1 MVQMIISTPQL
12 AERLPAVVW
21 NYADVKEGVERK
33 LAQYKDRVY
42 TADMIGGA
50 KADRA
55 GLNKLA
61 DAIAAKR
68 REVKAWYLEPFQ
80 AFENQC
86 KEVEGMI
93 AEASGE
99 IDAQVKAFE
108 AAEKDAKRAAIA
120 AYYDE
125 TAGELRETV
134 SITAIFNPKWLNK
147 SYRLESAKMEI
158 DATVQRIRDSLET
171 IRTSCGA
178 DVAACMDVYLHEG
191 LDLSAAI
198 RKHQQLEKV
207 RAAEAQRAAQQEQQ
221 ALPQK
226 LEDLRASLTGTPA
239 PDAEATP
246 PASPAA
252 SAPAPADAASPAE
265 RPHMDFRVYY
275 ESRAQLMGLR
285 QYMIDHNIHFGRV
298 PAAQ

>member
-21 NYADVKEGVERK
+21 NYEEVKAGVEQA
-33 LAQYKDRVY
+33 LTQYKDRVY

-108 AAEKDAKRAAIA
+108 TAEKDAKRAALA

-125 TAGELRETV
+125 TAGELREMV
-134 SITAIFNPKWLNK
+134 PVTAIFNPKWLNK
-147 SYRLESAKMEI
+147 SYRLEAAKLEI
-158 DATVQRIRDSLET
+158 DAAVQRIRDSLET

-178 DVAACMDVYLHEG
+178 DVAACMDVFLHEG

-226 LEDLRASLTGTPA
+226 LADLRSSLTGEPA
-239 PDAEATP
+239 PSAEATP
-246 PASPAA
+246 PAG
-252 SAPAPADAASPAE
+252 PAPEEAAPPPAE
-265 RPHMDFRVYY
+265 RPYMDFRVYY

>member
-1 MVQMIISTPQL
+1 MVQMEISAPVQ
-12 AERLPAVVW
+12 ALPAVVW
-21 NYADVKEGVERK
+21 NYEEVKAGVEK
-33 LAQYKDRVY
+33 ALEQYKSRAY
-42 TADMIGGA
+42 TAQTITGA

-93 AEASGE
+93 AEASCE

-108 AAEKDAKRAAIA
+108 AAEKDAKRAALA

-125 TAGELRETV
+125 TAGELREMV
-134 SITAIFNPKWLNK
+134 PVTAIFNPKWLNK
-147 SYRLESAKMEI
+147 SYRLESAKLEI
-158 DATVQRIRDSLET
+158 DAAVQRIREGLDT
-171 IRTSCGA
+171 IRTTCGA

-207 RAAEAQRAAQQEQQ
+207 RTAEAQRAAQQEQE

-226 LEDLRASLTGTPA
+226 LADLRTSLTGAPA
-239 PDAEATP
+239 PGAEATP
-246 PASPAA
+246 PEG
-252 SAPAPADAASPAE
+252 PAPEEAAPPPAE
-265 RPHMDFRVYY
+265 RPYMDFRVYY

-285 QYMIDHNIHFGRV
+285 QYMIDHNIQFGRV
-298 PAAQ
+298 PA

>member
-21 NYADVKEGVERK
+21 NYEEVKAGVEQA
-33 LAQYKDRVY
+33 LTQYKDRVY

-86 KEVEGMI
+86 KEVESMI

-108 AAEKDAKRAAIA
+108 AAEKDAKRAALA

-125 TAGELRETV
+125 TAGELREMV
-134 SITAIFNPKWLNK
+134 PVTAIFNPKWLNK
-147 SYRLESAKMEI
+147 SYRLEAAKLEI
-158 DATVQRIRDSLET
+158 DAAVQRIRDSLET

-178 DVAACMDVYLHEG
+178 DVAACMDVFLHEG

-226 LEDLRASLTGTPA
+226 LADLRSSLTGEPA
-239 PDAEATP
+239 PSAEATP
-246 PASPAA
+246 PAG
-252 SAPAPADAASPAE
+252 PAPEEAAPPPAE
-265 RPHMDFRVYY
+265 RPYMDFRVYY

>member
-21 NYADVKEGVERK
+21 NYEEVKAGVERA

-93 AEASGE
+93 ADASGE
-99 IDAQVKAFE
+99 IDGQVKAFE
-108 AAEKDAKRAAIA
+108 AAEKDAKRAALA
-120 AYYDE
+120 AYYDQ
-125 TAGELRETV
+125 TAGELREMV
-134 SITAIFNPKWLNK
+134 PVTALFNPKWLNK
-147 SYRLESAKMEI
+147 SYRLESAKIEI
-158 DATVQRIRDSLET
+158 DAAVQRIREGLDT
-171 IRTSCGA
+171 IRTTCGA
-178 DVAACMDVYLHEG
+178 DVAACLETYLHGG
-191 LDLSAAI
+191 LDLAAAI
-198 RKHQQLEKV
+198 RKHQALEKV
-207 RAAEAQRAAQQEQQ
+207 RRDEAAREEQKAREAMPQRLA
-221 ALPQK
+221 
-226 LEDLRASLTGTPA
+226 DLRSSLTGEPVQKVA
-239 PDAEATP
+239 
-246 PASPAA
+246 PAA
-252 SAPAPADAASPAE
+252 QTLQEVPQTE
-265 RPHMDFRVYY
+265 QHVDFRVYY
-275 ESRAQLMGLR
+275 TSKAQLMSLR
-285 QYMIDHNIHFGRV
+285 QYMMDNGIKYGRV
-298 PAAQ
+298 PAAE

>member
-42 TADMIGGA
+42 TADMVGGA

-125 TAGELRETV
+125 TAGELREMV
-134 SITAIFNPKWLNK
+134 PVTAIFNPKWLNK
-147 SYRLESAKMEI
+147 SYRLEAAKLEI
-158 DATVQRIRDSLET
+158 DAAVQRIRDSLET

-178 DVAACMDVYLHEG
+178 DVAACMDVFLHEG

-198 RKHQQLEKV
+198 RKHQALEKV
-207 RAAEAQRAAQQEQQ
+207 RRDEAAREEQKAREAMPQRLA
-221 ALPQK
+221 
-226 LEDLRASLTGTPA
+226 DLRSSLTGEPVQKAAPVVQAPQEAPQPA
-239 PDAEATP
+239 Q
-246 PASPAA
+246 
-252 SAPAPADAASPAE
+252 
-265 RPHMDFRVYY
+265 HVDFRVYY
-275 ESRAQLMGLR
+275 TSKAQLMGLR
-285 QYMIDHNIHFGRV
+285 QYMMDNGIKYGRV
-298 PAAQ
+298 PAAE

>member
-21 NYADVKEGVERK
+21 NYEEVKAGVEQA

-86 KEVEGMI
+86 KEVESMI

-108 AAEKDAKRAAIA
+108 TAEKDAKRAALA

-125 TAGELRETV
+125 TAGELREMV
-134 SITAIFNPKWLNK
+134 PVTAIFNPKWLNK
-147 SYRLESAKMEI
+147 SYRLEAAKLEI
-158 DATVQRIRDSLET
+158 DAAVQRIRDSLET

-178 DVAACMDVYLHEG
+178 DVAACMDVFLHEG

-226 LEDLRASLTGTPA
+226 LADLRSSLTGEPA
-239 PDAEATP
+239 PSAEATP
-246 PASPAA
+246 PAG
-252 SAPAPADAASPAE
+252 PAPEEAAPPPAE
-265 RPHMDFRVYY
+265 RPYMDFRVYY

>member
-21 NYADVKEGVERK
+21 NYEEVKAGVERA

-99 IDAQVKAFE
+99 IDGQVKAFE
-108 AAEKDAKRAAIA
+108 AAEKDAKRAALA
-120 AYYDE
+120 AYYDQ
-125 TAGELRETV
+125 TAEELREMV
-134 SITAIFNPKWLNK
+134 PVTALFNPKWLNK
-147 SYRLESAKMEI
+147 SYRLESAKLEI

-226 LEDLRASLTGTPA
+226 LADLRSSLTGTPA

-246 PASPAA
+246 PAAPVA
-252 SAPAPADAASPAE
+252 SAPAPAE
-265 RPHMDFRVYY
+265 RPYMDFRVYY

-285 QYMIDHNIHFGRV
+285 RYMIDHNIHFGRV

>member
-21 NYADVKEGVERK
+21 NYEEVKAGVERA

-68 REVKAWYLEPFQ
+68 REVKVWYLEPFQ

-93 AEASGE
+93 ADASGE
-99 IDAQVKAFE
+99 IDGQVKAFE
-108 AAEKDAKRAAIA
+108 AAEKDAKRAALA
-120 AYYDE
+120 AYYDQ
-125 TAGELRETV
+125 TAGELWEMVPVTV
-134 SITAIFNPKWLNK
+134 LFNPKWLNK
-147 SYRLESAKMEI
+147 SYRLESAKIEI
-158 DATVQRIRDSLET
+158 DTAVQRIREGLDT
-171 IRTSCGA
+171 IRTTCGA
-178 DVAACMDVYLHEG
+178 DVAACMDVFLHEG

-207 RAAEAQRAAQQEQQ
+207 RAAEAQRAAQKEQQ

-226 LEDLRASLTGTPA
+226 LADLRSSLTGEPA
-239 PDAEATP
+239 PGAEVTL
-246 PASPAA
+246 PAGAA
-252 SAPAPADAASPAE
+252 PEEAAPLPAE
-265 RPHMDFRVYY
+265 RPYMDFRVYY

-285 QYMIDHNIHFGRV
+285 QYMIDQNIQFGRV

>member
-21 NYADVKEGVERK
+21 NYEEVKAGVERA

-99 IDAQVKAFE
+99 IDGQVKAFE
-108 AAEKDAKRAAIA
+108 AAEKDAKRAALA
-120 AYYDE
+120 AYYDQP
-125 TAGELRETV
+125 AGELREMV
-134 SITAIFNPKWLNK
+134 PVTALFNPKWLNK
-147 SYRLESAKMEI
+147 SYRLESAKIEI
-158 DATVQRIRDSLET
+158 DAAVQRIREGLDT
-171 IRTSCGA
+171 IRTTCGA
-178 DVAACMDVYLHEG
+178 DVAACMDVFLHEG

-226 LEDLRASLTGTPA
+226 LADLRSSLTGEPA

-246 PASPAA
+246 QAG
-252 SAPAPADAASPAE
+252 PAPEEAAPLPAE
-265 RPHMDFRVYY
+265 RPYMDFRVYY

-285 QYMIDHNIHFGRV
+285 QYMIDQNIQFGRV

>member
-21 NYADVKEGVERK
+21 NYEEVKAGVEQA
-33 LAQYKDRVY
+33 LTQYKDRVY

-86 KEVEGMI
+86 KEVESMI

-108 AAEKDAKRAAIA
+108 TAEKDAKRAALA

-125 TAGELRETV
+125 TAGELREMV
-134 SITAIFNPKWLNK
+134 PVTAIFNPKWLNK
-147 SYRLESAKMEI
+147 SYRLESAKLEI
-158 DATVQRIRDSLET
+158 DAAVQRIREGLDT
-171 IRTSCGA
+171 IRTTCGA
-178 DVAACMDVYLHEG
+178 DVTACMDVFLHEG

-207 RAAEAQRAAQQEQQ
+207 RAAEAQRAAQQDQDT
-221 ALPQK
+221 LPQK
-226 LEDLRASLTGTPA
+226 LADLRTSLTGEPA
-239 PDAEATP
+239 PSTEATP
-246 PASPAA
+246 PAGPTPEEAA
-252 SAPAPADAASPAE
+252 PPPAE

-275 ESRAQLMGLR
+275 ENRAQLMGLR
-285 QYMIDHNIHFGRV
+285 QYMIDHNIQFGRV

>member
-33 LAQYKDRVY
+33 MAQYKDRVY

-108 AAEKDAKRAAIA
+108 AAEKDAKRAALA

-125 TAGELRETV
+125 TAGELREMV
-134 SITAIFNPKWLNK
+134 PVTAIFNPKWLNK
-147 SYRLESAKMEI
+147 SYRLESSKLEI
-158 DATVQRIRDSLET
+158 DAAVQRIRDSLET

-207 RAAEAQRAAQQEQQ
+207 RAAEAQRAAQQDQDT
-221 ALPQK
+221 LPQK
-226 LEDLRASLTGTPA
+226 LADLRTSLTGEPA
-239 PDAEATP
+239 PGAEATP
-246 PASPAA
+246 PAG
-252 SAPAPADAASPAE
+252 PAPEEAAPPPAE
-265 RPHMDFRVYY
+265 RPYMDFRVYY

-285 QYMIDHNIHFGRV
+285 QYMIDHNIQFGRV

>member
-125 TAGELRETV
+125 TAGELREMV
-134 SITAIFNPKWLNK
+134 PVTAIFNPKWLNK
-147 SYRLESAKMEI
+147 AYRLESAKMEI

-226 LEDLRASLTGTPA
+226 LADLRSSLTGEPA
-239 PDAEATP
+239 PGAETTP
-246 PASPAA
+246 PA
-252 SAPAPADAASPAE
+252 DAVSPAE
-265 RPHMDFRVYY
+265 RPYMDFRVYY

-285 QYMIDHNIHFGRV
+285 QYMIEHNIHFGRV

>member
-108 AAEKDAKRAAIA
+108 AAEKDAKRAALA

-125 TAGELRETV
+125 TAGELREMV
-134 SITAIFNPKWLNK
+134 PVTAIFNPKWLNK
-147 SYRLESAKMEI
+147 SYRLESSKLEI
-158 DATVQRIRDSLET
+158 DAAVQRIRDSLET

-207 RAAEAQRAAQQEQQ
+207 RAAEAQRAAQQDQDT
-221 ALPQK
+221 LPQK
-226 LEDLRASLTGTPA
+226 LADLRTSLTGEPA
-239 PDAEATP
+239 PGAEATP
-246 PASPAA
+246 PAG
-252 SAPAPADAASPAE
+252 PAPEEAAPPPAE
-265 RPHMDFRVYY
+265 RPYMDFRVYY

-285 QYMIDHNIHFGRV
+285 QYMIDHNIQFGRV

>member
-1 MVQMIISTPQL
+1 MVQMIISTPEL
-12 AERLPAVVW
+12 GKRLPPVVW
-21 NYADVKEGVERK
+21 NYEEVKAGVEQA

-42 TADMIGGA
+42 TAEMVGGA

-80 AFENQC
+80 AFEGQC

-93 AEASGE
+93 AAASGE
-99 IDAQVKAFE
+99 IDTQVKAFE
-108 AAEKDAKRAAIA
+108 AAEKEAKRADIA
-120 AYYDE
+120 AYYE
-125 TAGELRETV
+125 QIAGELLEMV
-134 SITAIFNPKWLNK
+134 PITAIFNPKWLNK
-147 SYRLESAKMEI
+147 TYRLESAKMEI

-207 RAAEAQRAAQQEQQ
+207 RTIESQRTVQQEQE
-221 ALPQK
+221 ALSQK
-226 LEDLRASLTGTPA
+226 LADLRSSLTGEPA
-239 PDAEATP
+239 PGAEATP
-246 PASPAA
+246 PAG
-252 SAPAPADAASPAE
+252 PAPEEAAPPPAE
-265 RPHMDFRVYY
+265 RPYMDFRVYY

-285 QYMIDHNIHFGRV
+285 QYMIDHNIQFGRV

>member
-21 NYADVKEGVERK
+21 NYEDVKAGVEQA

-125 TAGELRETV
+125 TAGELREMV

-147 SYRLESAKMEI
+147 TYRLESAKMEI

-207 RAAEAQRAAQQEQQ
+207 RAAEVQRAAQQDQDT
-221 ALPQK
+221 LPQK
-226 LEDLRASLTGTPA
+226 LADLRTSLTGEPA
-239 PDAEATP
+239 PGAEATP
-246 PASPAA
+246 PAG
-252 SAPAPADAASPAE
+252 PAPEEAAPPPAE
-265 RPHMDFRVYY
+265 RPYMDFRVYY

-285 QYMIDHNIHFGRV
+285 QYMIDHNIQFGRV

>member
-147 SYRLESAKMEI
+147 NYRLESAKMEI

>member
-42 TADMIGGA
+42 TADMVGGA

-61 DAIAAKR
+61 EAIAAKR

-108 AAEKDAKRAAIA
+108 AAEKDAKRAALA

-125 TAGELRETV
+125 TAGELREMV
-134 SITAIFNPKWLNK
+134 PVTAIFNPKWLNK
-147 SYRLESAKMEI
+147 SYRLESAKLEI

-226 LEDLRASLTGTPA
+226 LADLRSSLTGTPA

-246 PASPAA
+246 PAAPVA
-252 SAPAPADAASPAE
+252 SAPAPADAVSPAE
-265 RPHMDFRVYY
+265 RPYMDFRVYY

>member
-21 NYADVKEGVERK
+21 NYEEVKAGVEHA

-108 AAEKDAKRAAIA
+108 AAEKDAKRAALA

-125 TAGELRETV
+125 TAGELREMV
-134 SITAIFNPKWLNK
+134 PVTAIFNPKWLNK
-147 SYRLESAKMEI
+147 SYRLEAAKLEI
-158 DATVQRIRDSLET
+158 DAAVQRIRDSLET

-226 LEDLRASLTGTPA
+226 LADLRSSLTGEPA
-239 PDAEATP
+239 PGAEATP
-246 PASPAA
+246 PA
-252 SAPAPADAASPAE
+252 APAPEEAAPPPAE
-265 RPHMDFRVYY
+265 RPYMDFRVYY

-285 QYMIDHNIHFGRV
+285 QYMIDHNIQFGRV

>member
-1 MVQMIISTPQL
+1 MVQMIISTPEL
-12 AERLPAVVW
+12 GKRLPPVVW
-21 NYADVKEGVERK
+21 NYEEVKAGVEQA
-33 LAQYKDRVY
+33 LAQYRDRVY

-61 DAIAAKR
+61 EAIAAKR
-68 REVKAWYLEPFQ
+68 REVKDWYLEPFQ
-80 AFENQC
+80 AFEGQC

-93 AEASGE
+93 AAASGE

-108 AAEKDAKRAAIA
+108 AAEKDAKRAALA

-125 TAGELRETV
+125 TAGELREMV
-134 SITAIFNPKWLNK
+134 PVTAIFNPKWLNK
-147 SYRLESAKMEI
+147 SYRLEAAKLEI
-158 DATVQRIRDSLET
+158 DAAVQRIREGLDT
-171 IRTSCGA
+171 IRTTCGA
-178 DVAACMDVYLHEG
+178 DVAACMDVFLHEG

-207 RAAEAQRAAQQEQQ
+207 RTAEAQRVAQQEQQ

-226 LEDLRASLTGTPA
+226 LADLRSSLTDEPA
-239 PDAEATP
+239 PSAESTP
-246 PASPAA
+246 PAG
-252 SAPAPADAASPAE
+252 PAPEEAAPLPAE
-265 RPHMDFRVYY
+265 RPYMDFRVYY

-298 PAAQ
+298 PADQ

>member
-21 NYADVKEGVERK
+21 NYEEVKAGVERA

-93 AEASGE
+93 ADASGE
-99 IDAQVKAFE
+99 IDGQVKAFE
-108 AAEKDAKRAAIA
+108 AAEKDAKRAALA
-120 AYYDE
+120 AYYDQ
-125 TAGELRETV
+125 TAGELREMV
-134 SITAIFNPKWLNK
+134 PVTALFNPKWLNK
-147 SYRLESAKMEI
+147 SYRLESAKIEI
-158 DATVQRIRDSLET
+158 DAAVQRIREGLDT
-171 IRTSCGA
+171 IRTTCGA
-178 DVAACMDVYLHEG
+178 DVAACMDVFLHEG

-207 RAAEAQRAAQQEQQ
+207 RAAEAQRAAQKEQQ

-226 LEDLRASLTGTPA
+226 LADLRSSLTGEPA
-239 PDAEATP
+239 PGAEVTL
-246 PASPAA
+246 PAGAA
-252 SAPAPADAASPAE
+252 PEEAAPLPAE
-265 RPHMDFRVYY
+265 RPYMDFRVYY

-285 QYMIDHNIHFGRV
+285 QYMIDQNIQFGRV

>member
-33 LAQYKDRVY
+33 MAQYKDRVY

-108 AAEKDAKRAAIA
+108 AAEKDAKRAALA

-125 TAGELRETV
+125 AAGELREMV
-134 SITAIFNPKWLNK
+134 PVTAIFNPKWLNK
-147 SYRLESAKMEI
+147 SYRLESSKLEI
-158 DATVQRIRDSLET
+158 DAAVQRIRDSLET

-207 RAAEAQRAAQQEQQ
+207 RAAEAQRAAQQDQDT
-221 ALPQK
+221 LPQK
-226 LEDLRASLTGTPA
+226 LADLRTSLTGEPA
-239 PDAEATP
+239 PGAEATP
-246 PASPAA
+246 PAG
-252 SAPAPADAASPAE
+252 PAPEEAAPPPAE
-265 RPHMDFRVYY
+265 RPYMDFRVYY

-285 QYMIDHNIHFGRV
+285 QYMIDHNIQFGRV

>member
-1 MVQMIISTPQL
+1 MVQMIISPPQL

-21 NYADVKEGVERK
+21 NYEEVKAGVEQA
-33 LAQYKDRVY
+33 LTQYKDRVY

-86 KEVEGMI
+86 KEVESMI

-108 AAEKDAKRAAIA
+108 AAEKDAKRAALA

-125 TAGELRETV
+125 TAGELREMV
-134 SITAIFNPKWLNK
+134 PVTAIFNPKWLNK
-147 SYRLESAKMEI
+147 SYRLEAAKLEI
-158 DATVQRIRDSLET
+158 DAAVQRIRDSLET

-178 DVAACMDVYLHEG
+178 DVAACMDVFLHEG

-226 LEDLRASLTGTPA
+226 LADLRSSLTGEPA
-239 PDAEATP
+239 PSAEATP
-246 PASPAA
+246 PAG
-252 SAPAPADAASPAE
+252 PAPEEAAPPPAE
-265 RPHMDFRVYY
+265 RPYMDFRVYY

>member
-1 MVQMIISTPQL
+1 MVQMVISTPEL
-12 AERLPAVVW
+12 GKRLPPVVW
-21 NYADVKEGVERK
+21 NYEEVKAGVEQA
-33 LAQYKDRVY
+33 LAQYRDRVY

-55 GLNKLA
+55 GLNELA

-80 AFENQC
+80 AFEGQC
-86 KEVEGMI
+86 KEVENMI
-93 AEASGE
+93 AAASGE

-125 TAGELRETV
+125 TAGELREMV
-134 SITAIFNPKWLNK
+134 PITAIFNPKWLNK
-147 SYRLESAKMEI
+147 TYRLESAKMEI

-221 ALPQK
+221 SLPQK

-239 PDAEATP
+239 PDAEAAP
-246 PASPAA
+246 PV
-252 SAPAPADAASPAE
+252 E
-265 RPHMDFRVYY
+265 RPYMDFRVYY

-285 QYMIDHNIHFGRV
+285 QYMIDHNIRFGRV

>member
-33 LAQYKDRVY
+33 MAQYKDRVY

-108 AAEKDAKRAAIA
+108 AAEKDAKRAALA

-125 TAGELRETV
+125 TAGELREMV
-134 SITAIFNPKWLNK
+134 PVTAIFNPKWLNK
-147 SYRLESAKMEI
+147 SYRLESSKLEI
-158 DATVQRIRDSLET
+158 DAAVQRIRDSLET

-207 RAAEAQRAAQQEQQ
+207 RAAEAQREAQQDQDT
-221 ALPQK
+221 LPQK
-226 LEDLRASLTGTPA
+226 LADLRTSLTGEPA
-239 PDAEATP
+239 PGAEATP
-246 PASPAA
+246 PAG
-252 SAPAPADAASPAE
+252 PAPEEAAPPPAE
-265 RPHMDFRVYY
+265 RPYMDFRVYY

-285 QYMIDHNIHFGRV
+285 QYMIDHNIQFGRV

>member
-21 NYADVKEGVERK
+21 NYEEVKAGVEQA
-33 LAQYKDRVY
+33 LTQYKDRVY

-86 KEVEGMI
+86 KEVESMI

-108 AAEKDAKRAAIA
+108 AAEKDAKRAALA

-125 TAGELRETV
+125 TAGELREMV
-134 SITAIFNPKWLNK
+134 PVTAIFNPKWLNK
-147 SYRLESAKMEI
+147 SYRLEAAKLEI
-158 DATVQRIRDSLET
+158 DAAVQRIRDSLET

-178 DVAACMDVYLHEG
+178 DVAACMDVFLHEG

-221 ALPQK
+221 SLPQK
-226 LEDLRASLTGTPA
+226 LEDLRASLTGEPA
-239 PDAEATP
+239 PSAEATP
-246 PASPAA
+246 PAG
-252 SAPAPADAASPAE
+252 PAPEEAAPPPAE
-265 RPHMDFRVYY
+265 RPYMDFRVYY

-285 QYMIDHNIHFGRV
+285 QYMIDHNIQFGRV

>member
-21 NYADVKEGVERK
+21 NYEEVKAGVEQA
-33 LAQYKDRVY
+33 LTQYKDRVY

-50 KADRA
+50 KADRV

-86 KEVEGMI
+86 KEVESMI

-108 AAEKDAKRAAIA
+108 AAEKDAKRAALA

-125 TAGELRETV
+125 TAGELREMV
-134 SITAIFNPKWLNK
+134 PVTAIFNPKWLNK
-147 SYRLESAKMEI
+147 SYRLEAAKLEI
-158 DATVQRIRDSLET
+158 DAAVQRIRDSLET

-178 DVAACMDVYLHEG
+178 DVAACMDVFLHEG

-207 RAAEAQRAAQQEQQ
+207 RAAEIQRAAQQDQDT
-221 ALPQK
+221 LPQK
-226 LEDLRASLTGTPA
+226 LADLRTSLTGEPA
-239 PDAEATP
+239 PSAEATP
-246 PASPAA
+246 PAG
-252 SAPAPADAASPAE
+252 PAPEEAAPPPAE
-265 RPHMDFRVYY
+265 RPYMDFRVYY

-285 QYMIDHNIHFGRV
+285 QYMIDHNIQFGRV

>member
-42 TADMIGGA
+42 TADMVGGA

-108 AAEKDAKRAAIA
+108 AAEKDAKRAALA

-125 TAGELRETV
+125 TSGELREMV
-134 SITAIFNPKWLNK
+134 PLAAIFNPKWLNK
-147 SYRLESAKMEI
+147 TYRLESARMEI

-226 LEDLRASLTGTPA
+226 LADLRSSLTGEPA
-239 PDAEATP
+239 PGAEAAP
-246 PASPAA
+246 PAG
-252 SAPAPADAASPAE
+252 SAPEEAAPPPAE
-265 RPHMDFRVYY
+265 RPYMDFRVYY

>member
-21 NYADVKEGVERK
+21 NYEEVKAGVEQA
-33 LAQYKDRVY
+33 LTQYKDRVY

-86 KEVEGMI
+86 NEVESMI

-108 AAEKDAKRAAIA
+108 AAEKDAKRAALA

-125 TAGELRETV
+125 TAGELREMV
-134 SITAIFNPKWLNK
+134 PVTAIFNPKWLNK
-147 SYRLESAKMEI
+147 SYRLEAAKLEI
-158 DATVQRIRDSLET
+158 DAAVQRIRDSLET

-178 DVAACMDVYLHEG
+178 DVAACMDVFLHEG

-226 LEDLRASLTGTPA
+226 LADLRSSLTGEPA
-239 PDAEATP
+239 PSAEATP
-246 PASPAA
+246 PAG
-252 SAPAPADAASPAE
+252 PAPEEAAPPPAE
-265 RPHMDFRVYY
+265 RPYMDFRVYY

>member
-86 KEVEGMI
+86 KEVESMI

-108 AAEKDAKRAAIA
+108 AAEKDAKRAALA

-125 TAGELRETV
+125 TAGELREMGPV
-134 SITAIFNPKWLNK
+134 TAIFNPKWLNK
-147 SYRLESAKMEI
+147 SYRLEAAKMEI

-207 RAAEAQRAAQQEQQ
+207 RAAEAQRVAQQEQQ
-221 ALPQK
+221 SLPQK

-246 PASPAA
+246 PAAPVA

-265 RPHMDFRVYY
+265 RPYMDFRVYY

>member
-21 NYADVKEGVERK
+21 NYEEVKAGVEQA

-99 IDAQVKAFE
+99 IDAKVKAFE
-108 AAEKDAKRAAIA
+108 AAEKDAKRAALA

-125 TAGELRETV
+125 TAGELREMV
-134 SITAIFNPKWLNK
+134 PVTAIFNPKWLNK

-226 LEDLRASLTGTPA
+226 LADLRSSLTGEPA
-239 PDAEATP
+239 PGAEATP
-246 PASPAA
+246 PAG
-252 SAPAPADAASPAE
+252 PAPEEAAPPPTE
-265 RPHMDFRVYY
+265 RPYMDFRVYY

-298 PAAQ
+298 PAAK

>member
-108 AAEKDAKRAAIA
+108 AAEKDAKRAALA

-125 TAGELRETV
+125 TAGELREMV
-134 SITAIFNPKWLNK
+134 PVTAIFNPKWLNK
-147 SYRLESAKMEI
+147 SYRLESSKLEI
-158 DATVQRIRDSLET
+158 DAAVLRILAEEYAEREDT
-171 IRTSCGA
+171 P
-178 DVAACMDVYLHEG
+178 D
-191 LDLSAAI
+191 DLPVV
-198 RKHQQLEKV
+198 E
-207 RAAEAQRAAQQEQQ
+207 
-221 ALPQK
+221 
-226 LEDLRASLTGTPA
+226 
-239 PDAEATP
+239 
-246 PASPAA
+246 
-252 SAPAPADAASPAE
+252 PAPALHRADAGRQENAGNTQDGPQGGADRHAGPA
-265 RPHMDFRVYY
+265 
-275 ESRAQLMGLR
+275 G
-285 QYMIDHNIHFGRV
+285 
-298 PAAQ
+298 AAV

>member
-21 NYADVKEGVERK
+21 NYEEVKAGVEQA

-108 AAEKDAKRAAIA
+108 AAEKDAKRAALA

-125 TAGELRETV
+125 TAGELREMV
-134 SITAIFNPKWLNK
+134 PVTAIFNPKWLNK
-147 SYRLESAKMEI
+147 SYRLESAKLEI
-158 DATVQRIRDSLET
+158 DAAVQRIRDSLET

-226 LEDLRASLTGTPA
+226 LADLRSSLTGEPA
-239 PDAEATP
+239 PGAEATP
-246 PASPAA
+246 PAG
-252 SAPAPADAASPAE
+252 SAPEEAAPPPAE
-265 RPHMDFRVYY
+265 RPYMDFRVYY

>member
-68 REVKAWYLEPFQ
+68 REVKAWYLKPFQ

-125 TAGELRETV
+125 TAGELREMV
-134 SITAIFNPKWLNK
+134 PVTAIFNPKWLNK
-147 SYRLESAKMEI
+147 SYRLEAAKLEI
-158 DATVQRIRDSLET
+158 DAAVQRIRDSLET

-178 DVAACMDVYLHEG
+178 DVAACMDVFLHEG

-221 ALPQK
+221 ALPQR
-226 LEDLRASLTGTPA
+226 LADLRSSLTGEPA
-239 PDAEATP
+239 PGAETTP
-246 PASPAA
+246 PAGPAPEE
-252 SAPAPADAASPAE
+252 SAPLPAE
-265 RPHMDFRVYY
+265 RPYMDFRVYY

>member
-21 NYADVKEGVERK
+21 NYEEVKAGVEQA
-33 LAQYKDRVY
+33 LAQYRDRVY

-147 SYRLESAKMEI
+147 TYRLESAKMEI

-226 LEDLRASLTGTPA
+226 LADLRSSLTGEPA
-239 PDAEATP
+239 PGAETTP
-246 PASPAA
+246 PAG
-252 SAPAPADAASPAE
+252 PAPADAASPAE